1 MEKRKENE
9 KETKF
14 RIFRCAICGEI
25 VLEISG
31 ESKTLMCCGQ
41 KMEELI
47 PQTIDEL
54 KEKHVPYFKVRDN
67 TLIVNIGLD
76 DHPMMDKHWIEW
88 VLAVTNRGFKL
99 NHLCKSDKPHT
110 RFELEDDEYVQ
121 KVLCY
126 CNIHGLWEKDCGC
139 KIN

>member
-1 MEKRKENE
+1 MEKRKE

-25 VLEISG
+25 FLEISG

-54 KEKHVPYFKVRDN
+54 KEKVAAMKKD
-67 TLIVNIGLD
+67 
-76 DHPMMDKHWIEW
+76 
-88 VLAVTNRGFKL
+88 LAASGRYQ
-99 NHLCKSDKPHT
+99 SDL
-110 RFELEDDEYVQ
+110 F
-121 KVLCY
+121 
-126 CNIHGLWEKDCGC
+126 
-139 KIN
+139 